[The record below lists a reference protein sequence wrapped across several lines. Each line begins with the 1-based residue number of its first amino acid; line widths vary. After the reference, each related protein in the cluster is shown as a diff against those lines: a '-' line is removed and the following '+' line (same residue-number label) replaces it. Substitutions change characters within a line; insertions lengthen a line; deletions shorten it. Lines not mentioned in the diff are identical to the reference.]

1 MDFESDPAKSTAN
14 QAKHG
19 IDFLEAQALWSDPD
33 RLEVPARTTNE
44 PRFLVIGQI
53 AQAMWTA
60 TVTYRHE
67 NTIRLISVRRA
78 RRDEEKAYREDDFR
92 LNPSTPSR
100 TPAPTSR
107 RTWTGRRRAGP
118 GARCSA

>member
-1 MDFESDPAKSTAN
+1 MDFEFDPAKSTAN

-19 IDFLEAQALWSDPD
+19 IDFLAAQALWSDPD

-53 AQAMWTA
+53 AQALWAA

-78 RRDEEKAYREDDFR
+78 RRDEEKHYRED
-92 LNPSTPSR
+92 NP
-100 TPAPTSR
+100 
-107 RTWTGRRRAGP
+107 G
-118 GARCSA
+118 